1 MEQTEIELDSAINQL
16 RRELCM
22 DSLEHFVREFWDVL
36 ISNECQWN
44 FHMSVM
50 CEELQKVGEYV
61 IAGEACPYKYLVI
74 NVPPGSSKSTI
85 GSVMF
90 PAWLW
95 IREQS
100 LRVCN
105 ATYAQTLSND
115 LSLKCRTIIESDKFK
130 ELFPDVGLKPDA
142 NQKSLYYNI
151 GKGYRYATSTGG
163 TLTGMHFHIQICDD
177 LMSPKHA
184 GSAVETEKANDWM
197 SATLS
202 TRFVDKNT
210 GVMVL
215 IQQRLSEDDQTAH
228 LLENGRGNIKH
239 ICLPAEETDDIR
251 PIELKEKYV
260 DGLLDPVRMTKTYL
274 KAFEA
279 QHGSYVYAGQFLQ
292 TPTPPSGGM
301 FDTKEIETVEYINP
315 DDIVEMWRAWDKAG
329 TDANKKKNPQAC
341 YTAGCHMAKLK
352 DGRFAVMDMVR
363 GRWNADV
370 REKHIKKT
378 AVKDTR
384 KTRIVIEQEP
394 GSGGKES
401 AQNTIKNL
409 AGFSVVKE
417 RPQGDKIFRADP
429 FSVQVNEGNVVMVR
443 GDWNKAFVNELKHF
457 PLSTFKDQVD
467 ASSMAFAKLNKTS
480 APRIRSL

>member
-1 MEQTEIELDSAINQL
+1 MEDTEIELDSAINQL
-16 RRELCM
+16 RRELCVE
-22 DSLEHFVREFWDVL
+22 SLEHFVKEFWDVL
-36 ISNECQWN
+36 ISNECSWG

-61 IAGEACPYKYLVI
+61 IAGEECPYKYLII

-95 IREQS
+95 IRKQS

-115 LSLKCRTIIESDKFK
+115 LSLKCRTVIESDKFK
-130 ELFPDVGLKPDA
+130 ELFPEVGLKPDA
-142 NQKSLYYNI
+142 NAKSLYYNI
-151 GKGYRYATSTGG
+151 DKGYRYATSTGG
-163 TLTGMHFHIQICDD
+163 TLTGFHFHIQVCDD

-197 SATLS
+197 SSTLS

-210 GVMVL
+210 GVMIL

-228 LLENGRGNIKH
+228 LLENGKGNVKH
-239 ICLPAEETDDIR
+239 ICLPAEETDDVR
-251 PIELKEKYV
+251 PIELRKEYI

-274 KAFEA
+274 KAFEQ

-301 FDTKEIETVEYINP
+301 FDTKEIETVDLVDP
-315 DDIVEMWRAWDKAG
+315 VEIIETWRAIDKAG
-329 TDANKKKNPQAC
+329 TDADKKKNPMAC
-341 YTAGCHMAKLK
+341 YTACVKMARLA
-352 DGRFAVMDMVR
+352 DGSFVVLDVVR
-363 GRWNADV
+363 GRWSADR
-370 REKHIKKT
+370 REEIIKKT
-378 AVKDTR
+378 AYKDGR

-401 AQNTIKNL
+401 AENTLKNL

-417 RPQGDKIFRADP
+417 RPSGAKIFRADP
-429 FSVQVNEGNVVMVR
+429 FATQVNVGNVKMLR
-443 GDWNKAFVNELKHF
+443 GDWNKEFINELKHF
-457 PLSTFKDQVD
+457 PLSRFKDQVD
-467 ASSMAFAKLNKTS
+467 ASSMAFSRLNKIS
-480 APRIRSL
+480 APKIRRL